1 MKILNQNLQNPIRVN
16 HRGFLSQSNKRF
28 ILTENLTDS
37 LIFSI
42 ILVDNVEEITVF
54 TGEMKTFKEN
64 GDTLYEGDFSVVSK
78 SGDYYI
84 DAGGYR
90 SRQFVIYDG
99 AYDIALR
106 TMLQYFTYQRCGH
119 ALGWAGECHLDD
131 GVIFE
136 TGEKVDLSG
145 GYHQS
150 CDLRK
155 SPGGISIGIVGL
167 INFALK
173 DNSSWGKI
181 LTKDEVKWAC
191 DYYVK
196 VIQENG
202 AMYNTLNEPF
212 GWEGRVFYKS
222 PAPSS
227 AQWNTTT
234 ALALGS
240 IYFKDIDSEISKKYL
255 ETSLRSYNY
264 MQGERDYRQYKHP
277 STYPLGMDPDSFYE
291 TCRRNSSSDL
301 AYQISAAAI
310 LYKATRDN
318 KFVDEIK
325 AILPKFLKFIDG
337 FVIKR
342 DDNTEKTVCASCSY
356 SWLYS
361 GILSLLD
368 AYELIGDIY
377 NLKDIIEA
385 SLDSLCN
392 YIDKSVWKNAQML
405 YSNED
410 LNIVDGHE
418 NKSRKDALMPLI
430 DYNGYFYSGRHSFE
444 PAHSCY
450 FGLFLARGS
459 KLLRNPKYMKY
470 AQYVVDYLLG
480 ANELDS
486 SRVYAV
492 GYNQCPQKS
501 YGQFFP
507 STPFIPGAV
516 GVGYSS
522 IDVTKDITSEYDMP
536 CVGLAMH
543 LLSEVSSK

>member
-28 ILTENLTDS
+28 VLTENLTDS
-37 LIFSI
+37 LTFSI

-240 IYFKDIDSEISKKYL
+240 IYFKDIDIEISKKYL

-264 MQGERDYRQYKHP
+264 MQGERDYQQYNHP
-277 STYPLGMDPDSFYE
+277 NKYPFGMDPDSFYE
-291 TCRRNSSSDL
+291 ICKRDSSSDL

-310 LYKATRDN
+310 LYKATFNN
-318 KFVDEIK
+318 KFIDEIK
-325 AILPKFLKFIDG
+325 VILPKFLKFIDG

-342 DDNTEKTVCASCSY
+342 DDNTKKTVCDSCSY
-356 SWLYS
+356 
-361 GILSLLD
+361 
-368 AYELIGDIY
+368 
-377 NLKDIIEA
+377 
-385 SLDSLCN
+385 
-392 YIDKSVWKNAQML
+392 
-405 YSNED
+405 
-410 LNIVDGHE
+410 
-418 NKSRKDALMPLI
+418 
-430 DYNGYFYSGRHSFE
+430 
-444 PAHSCY
+444 
-450 FGLFLARGS
+450 
-459 KLLRNPKYMKY
+459 
-470 AQYVVDYLLG
+470 
-480 ANELDS
+480 
-486 SRVYAV
+486 
-492 GYNQCPQKS
+492 
-501 YGQFFP
+501 
-507 STPFIPGAV
+507 
-516 GVGYSS
+516 
-522 IDVTKDITSEYDMP
+522 
-536 CVGLAMH
+536 
-543 LLSEVSSK
+543 